1 MKYKLLLIFAFAI
14 QINAI
19 ELPIYEARYSYES
32 EEINIK
38 GIREFQKNSDDYSL
52 SFKAKNLFASMSFES
67 NFSIEE
73 SQIISKDYIIKVKPR
88 FIDRDQEI
96 NFDYDNQTI
105 NSLGR
110 DAWSMP
116 LDTQIG
122 SADPLNAQIQIR
134 LNVLKGLE
142 EFSIQLLE
150 IKNGKMEDNYYKI
163 LKNESCYLGDIKYEC
178 IVLKRF
184 REKEN
189 RETLYYLIPDLDYM
203 FLKIID
209 SGPERN
215 QKLELLEILSLG

>member
-1 MKYKLLLIFAFAI
+1 MKYKLLLIFALAI

-38 GIREFQKNSDDYSL
+38 GVRKFHKNSDNYSL
-52 SFKAKNLFASMSFES
+52 GFKAKNLLASMSFES

-73 SQIISKDYIIKVKPR
+73 SQIISKDYVIKVKPG
-88 FIDRDQEI
+88 FINRDQEI
-96 NFDYDNQTI
+96 SFNYDNQTI
-105 NSLGR
+105 TSLGR

-116 LDTQIG
+116 LDTLTG
-122 SADPLNAQIQIR
+122 TVDPLNAQIQIR
-134 LNVLKGLE
+134 LNLLQGLK
-142 EFSIQLLE
+142 EFSIRLLE
-150 IKNGKMEDNYYKI
+150 IKNGEMEDNYYKI
-163 LKNESCYLGDIKYEC
+163 VRSESCMLSDIKYEC

-184 REKEN
+184 REKEK

>member
-1 MKYKLLLIFAFAI
+1 MKYKLLLICAFAI

-38 GIREFQKNSDDYSL
+38 GIRKFQKNSDDYSL
-52 SFKAKNLFASMSFES
+52 GFKAKNLFASMSFES

-96 NFDYDNQTI
+96 SFDYDNQSI
-105 NSLGR
+105 SSLGR
-110 DAWSMP
+110 DVWTMP

-134 LNVLKGLE
+134 LNLLKGLE
-142 EFSIQLLE
+142 EFSIRLLE
-150 IKNGKMEDNYYKI
+150 IKNGEMEDNYYKI
-163 LKNESCYLGDIKYEC
+163 VRNESCMLSDIKYEC
-178 IVLKRF
+178 AVLKRF

-209 SGPERN
+209 SGPKRN

>member
-38 GIREFQKNSDDYSL
+38 GIRKFQKNSDDYSL
-52 SFKAKNLFASMSFES
+52 GFKAKNLFASMSFES

-96 NFDYDNQTI
+96 SFDYDNQSI
-105 NSLGR
+105 SSLGR
-110 DAWSMP
+110 DVWTMP

-134 LNVLKGLE
+134 LNLLKGLE

-163 LKNESCYLGDIKYEC
+163 LKSESCYLGDIKYEC
-178 IVLKRF
+178 TVLKRF

>member
-122 SADPLNAQIQIR
+122 SVDPLNAQIQIR
-134 LNVLKGLE
+134 LNLLKGLE

>member
-38 GIREFQKNSDDYSL
+38 GIRKFQKNSDDYSL
-52 SFKAKNLFASMSFES
+52 GFKAKNLFASMSFES

-96 NFDYDNQTI
+96 SFDYDNQTI

-134 LNVLKGLE
+134 LNLLKGLE
-142 EFSIQLLE
+142 EFSIRLLE
-150 IKNGKMEDNYYKI
+150 IKNGEMEDNYYKI
-163 LKNESCYLGDIKYEC
+163 VRNESCMLSDIKYEC
-178 IVLKRF
+178 AVLKRF

-209 SGPERN
+209 SGPKRN

>member
-38 GIREFQKNSDDYSL
+38 GIRKFQKNSDDYSL

-67 NFSIEE
+67 NFSVEE

-134 LNVLKGLE
+134 LNLLKGLE

-209 SGPERN
+209 SSPERN

>member
-110 DAWSMP
+110 DAWSMS

-134 LNVLKGLE
+134 LNLLKGLE

>member
-38 GIREFQKNSDDYSL
+38 GIRKFQKNSDDYSL

-105 NSLGR
+105 NSYGR
-110 DAWSMP
+110 DAWSMS

-134 LNVLKGLE
+134 LNLLKGLE